1 VVPPPKFRR
10 RDTMKKTLIYIDEK
24 AHRRLRYRALD
35 EGVSMAELIRRAIA
49 VYLNTKGRRT
59 KR

>member
-24 AHRRLRYRALD
+24 AHRCLRYRALD
-35 EGVSMAELIRRAIA
+35 EGVSMAELIRRAIRA
-49 VYLNTKGRRT
+49 YLKMTGRRA

>member
-1 VVPPPKFRR
+1 
-10 RDTMKKTLIYIDEK
+10 MKKTLIYIDEK
-24 AHRRLRYRALD
+24 VHRCLRYRALD

-49 VYLNTKGRRT
+49 AYLKGRRT

>member
-1 VVPPPKFRR
+1 
-10 RDTMKKTLIYIDEK
+10 MKKTLIYIDEK
-24 AHRRLRYRALD
+24 AHRRLRHRALN

-49 VYLNTKGRRT
+49 AYLKARRT

>member
-1 VVPPPKFRR
+1 
-10 RDTMKKTLIYIDEK
+10 MKKTLIYIEEK
-24 AHRRLRYRALD
+24 THRRLRYVALE

-49 VYLNTKGRRT
+49 AYLKTTGRRA

>member
-1 VVPPPKFRR
+1 
-10 RDTMKKTLIYIDEK
+10 MKKTLIYIEEK
-24 AHRRLRYRALD
+24 AHRRLRCMALE

-49 VYLNTKGRRT
+49 AYLKGRRA

>member
-1 VVPPPKFRR
+1 
-10 RDTMKKTLIYIDEK
+10 MKKTLIYIDER

-35 EGVSMAELIRRAIA
+35 ERVSMAELIRRAIRA
-49 VYLNTKGRRT
+49 YLSKKERRA